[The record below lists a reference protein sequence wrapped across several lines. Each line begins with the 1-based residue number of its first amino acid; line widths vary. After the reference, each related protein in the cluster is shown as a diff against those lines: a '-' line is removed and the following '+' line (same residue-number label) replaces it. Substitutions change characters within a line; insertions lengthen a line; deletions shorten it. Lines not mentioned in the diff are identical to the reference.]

1 MVLVAND
8 SSHSPYGLE
17 QACAIT
23 REEADTF
30 RPSLLNTNAMMTRM
44 HPEKATR
51 GA

>member
-8 SSHSPYGLE
+8 RSHSPYGLE

-30 RPSLLNTNAMMTRM
+30 GQSLLNANVMMIIM
-44 HPEKATR
+44 MVHPKKR
-51 GA
+51 